1 MEKAFSK
8 RDNVLDILKG
18 IGIFLVVMGHT
29 TKGASAHWIYMFHMP
44 LFFIVSGCLYA
55 IGKDGTVKGKAR
67 GIVRPYFVFSLLSF
81 LYWWLLEMRFRPTDG
96 KMIDSGLLAGLSVPA
111 QQFANI
117 FLAANFENGFLYN
130 VPLWFLPCLFIAHA
144 IYHWLNK
151 FNVYYE
157 VGGILLILIFYAA
170 HGKPY
175 FAIGFPNNAGR

>member
-1 MEKAFSK
+1 
-8 RDNVLDILKG
+8 
-18 IGIFLVVMGHT
+18 MGHT

-55 IGKDGTVKGKAR
+55 IGKGGTVKGKAR

-157 VGGILLILIFYAA
+157 VGGVFCLY
-170 HGKPY
+170 
-175 FAIGFPNNAGR
+175 